1 MLTTW
6 FLLIGAFLLLMVL
19 VGTLLQRLPIS
30 AAIIYL
36 LIGVALGP
44 YGLGLITLDPMIHAK
59 TLELVAEVAVLIS
72 LFTVGLKLRVSV
84 FDRAWRLPLRLAGGT
99 MVITIGLIAAL
110 AMVVFNLPLGAALLL
125 GAILAPT
132 DPVLASDVQVRNA
145 GDKDR
150 VRFGL
155 TGEGGL
161 NDGIAFPFVMFGL
174 GLMGLHEIGANGLLW
189 LWHDVVWSI
198 AAGVASGWLC
208 GFLVGYWVLYLR
220 RVHREALGLE
230 EFLALGLI
238 AFSYGLALLIHGY
251 GFLAVF
257 AAGLGLR
264 RIGHKGFSAALTKV
278 SLRFHKSVIGD
289 SGANAVPETPLE
301 MANALID
308 FNEQLERIVEVAV
321 VVLIGSMITTQ
332 SFTPAVLWF
341 CALLFLIIRPVAV
354 VFGLAGSRT
363 PRAQMRL
370 LAWFGIRG
378 LGSLYYLMYAIN
390 HGLSNEVAEEFVN
403 VVFGVIATSIVVH
416 GISATPLMERYY
428 GRRAVKE

>member
-1 MLTTW
+1 M
-6 FLLIGAFLLLMVL
+6 AL

-44 YGLGLITLDPMIHAK
+44 YGVGLITLNPMTDSKI
-59 TLELVAEVAVLIS
+59 LELVAEIAVLIS
-72 LFTVGLKLRVSV
+72 LFAVGLKLRVSV
-84 FDRAWRLPLRLAGGT
+84 LDRAWRLPLRLAGAT
-99 MVITIGLIAAL
+99 MIITIGLIAAL
-110 AMVVFNLPLGAALLL
+110 AMVAFNLALGAALLL

-161 NDGIAFPFVMFGL
+161 NDGIAFPFVMLGL
-174 GLMGLHEIGANGLLW
+174 GLMGLHEIGANGALW
-189 LWHDVVWSI
+189 FWHDVIWSI
-198 AAGVASGWLC
+198 TAGVASGWLC
-208 GFLVGYWVLYLR
+208 GFLIGYWVLYLR

-257 AAGLGLR
+257 AAGLGFR
-264 RIGHKGFSAALTKV
+264 RIGRNDFSAALTKV
-278 SLRFHKSVIGD
+278 SRRFHKSFAEIG
-289 SGANAVPETPLE
+289 GANAAQETPLE

-321 VVLIGSMITTQ
+321 VVLIGSMITWQ

-341 CALLFLIIRPVAV
+341 CVVLFIFIRPVAV
-354 VFGLAGSRT
+354 MVGLAGSRT
-363 PRAQMRL
+363 PRAQIRL

-378 LGSLYYLMYAIN
+378 LGSLYYLMFAIN
-390 HGLSNEVAEEFVN
+390 HGLSNEVAKDFVN
-403 VVFGVIATSIVVH
+403 VVLGVIAISIVVH

-428 GRRAVKE
+428 GRRAAKR